1 MKPINYY
8 DVFVPGGIP
17 TLTYNPRS
25 TYNLESKVM
34 AARENICKLMIVTGQ
49 TKIGKTVLVEKM
61 YDRTQ
66 AVWID
71 GGSVS
76 SEESF
81 WEIIA
86 DQLDVTTDI
95 NQSETLDVGA
105 MFEIGLEGQINFV
118 FANATPSGK
127 LGFSRTKIKSMSE
140 GRTISTKTAAIQYI
154 SKNKVPIVVDDF
166 HYIDRSIQT
175 AIVRALKSPIMHG
188 LPVIFIAIPNRK
200 FDVIKVEREMTG
212 RIEIFDIPVWRDD
225 ELKQIAEVGFK
236 SLNVRLPEKVQD
248 SMVREAMGSP
258 HLMQEFCKAICQ
270 KNRIDKS
277 AKTTIIVSENI
288 DLPALFSNIAINSG
302 RSLFEKLA
310 RGPRP
315 RSDRIER
322 TLKSGEITDIYG
334 VIMEALLKMKPGIES
349 IAYDK
354 FRGYIRDVI
363 SSDLPQFGEVSRV
376 LEKIA
381 EISYNDG
388 ASTPVVDWDKDDA
401 VLTITDPFFAF
412 YLRWRDPDD
421 PYADP

>member
-1 MKPINYY
+1 
-8 DVFVPGGIP
+8 
-17 TLTYNPRS
+17 
-25 TYNLESKVM
+25 
-34 AARENICKLMIVTGQ
+34 
-49 TKIGKTVLVEKM
+49 
-61 YDRTQ
+61 
-66 AVWID
+66 
-71 GGSVS
+71 
-76 SEESF
+76 
-81 WEIIA
+81 
-86 DQLDVTTDI
+86 
-95 NQSETLDVGA
+95 
-105 MFEIGLEGQINFV
+105 
-118 FANATPSGK
+118 
-127 LGFSRTKIKSMSE
+127 MSE

-401 VLTITDPFFAF
+401 VLTMLKHVGDSAK
-412 YLRWRDPDD
+412 RWPLQKAAR
-421 PYADP
+421 